1 MEALS
6 IVAKLLAVA
15 GSIFAVY
22 KTMSELGPR
31 RRARLREDFSFL
43 ENFLKMVSGNPPPH
57 NVLIEKGYLAFSG
70 RQLAAREI
78 LFLLDFDYPSQALK
92 NYAIGREF
100 VEVSFSGPTKIEYRG
115 KYQKERV
122 RTWYKRRQA
131 CWYFLFAILA
141 ISPLFFIANLIAGM
155 GSGALIVVAAFFLAF
170 GTLAINS
177 LFDWG
182 RMIGAECLMN
192 GEFGEVNA
200 NEVNVPAATQVGATN
215 G

>member
-1 MEALS
+1 
-6 IVAKLLAVA
+6 
-15 GSIFAVY
+15 
-22 KTMSELGPR
+22 MSELGPR
-31 RRARLREDFSFL
+31 RRAGLREDFSFL
-43 ENFLKMVSGNPPPH
+43 ENFVKMVSGNPPPH

-78 LFLLDFDYPSQALK
+78 HFLLDFDYPSQALK
-92 NYAIGREF
+92 TYAIGREF
-100 VEVSFSGPTKIEYRG
+100 VEISLTGSPRIEFRGQYR
-115 KYQKERV
+115 KERA
-122 RTWYKRRQA
+122 RTWYKRRQT
-131 CWYFLFAILA
+131 CWYFLFALLA
-141 ISPLFFIANLIAGM
+141 LLPLFFIGNLIAGM

-192 GEFGEVNA
+192 GEFGEVNV
-200 NEVNVPAATQVGATN
+200 NEVIEPAASMVCATN